1 MSSSYSYYSQA
12 DEVVIERDGK
22 LDSLPCERIRFDY
35 PEQDGRSEV
44 CMGRAPNG
52 DIYAAV
58 IATQGAGG
66 EPSKPSQRLF
76 RSVDGGL
83 TWTSQPVSMP
93 GGYGL
98 VAFTVLNDGTLLAAG
113 GGGAGYQPRIDISI
127 NRSTDQGKNWKR
139 IGVISADPYERI
151 GEGFLRLTQ
160 LSDGTI
166 LFPVHRSSSA
176 PEGEGQVPNAWPD
189 QHSAHHVFR
198 STDAGVTWQGGDPN
212 GKMVTT
218 CGEGPDATY
227 TGLGGTFPGCCEAHV
242 IELEKGNLLAAFRYS
257 GPPLDWHASMAER
270 WGGLKADGGG
280 RLFKHVFLG
289 DSEDAGRTWKDLRPL
304 LDIKGKPLL
313 VLGQCH
319 GQLVKLP
326 DNRVV
331 LVHDNRYP
339 TERCDTTGRISED
352 SGRTW
357 SREAY
362 HLLAGSGYAASVALE
377 DGTIVTVAG
386 ATRWD
391 ESGQPIPGEPWNTQ
405 AIRWKP

>member
-1 MSSSYSYYSQA
+1 MSSSYSYYSQP
-12 DEVVIERDGK
+12 DEIVIERDGK

-44 CMGRAPNG
+44 CMGRAQNG

-58 IATQGAGG
+58 IATIGTGG
-66 EPSKPSQRLF
+66 TPSKPSQRLF

-98 VAFTVLNDGTLLAAG
+98 VAFTVLNDGTLLAAR
-113 GGGAGYQPRIDISI
+113 GGAGGYRPPIDISI
-127 NRSTDQGKNWKR
+127 IRSSDQGKNWKR
-139 IGVISADPYERI
+139 ISVISADPYESI
-151 GEGFLRLTQ
+151 GEGFLSLTQ
-160 LSDGTI
+160 LSDDTI
-166 LFPVHRSSSA
+166 LFPVLRSNSA
-176 PEGEGQVPNAWPD
+176 SEGEGQVPN
-189 QHSAHHVFR
+189 SAHHVFR
-198 STDAGVTWQGGDPN
+198 SADAGVTWQGGDPN

-218 CGEGPDATY
+218 CGEGPDATC
-227 TGLGGTFPGCCEAHV
+227 TGLGGTFQDCCETHI
-242 IELEKGNLLAAFRYS
+242 IELKNGNLLGVFRYQHL
-257 GPPLDWHASMAER
+257 GHQPNWLAAMTER
-270 WGGLKADGGG
+270 WGGDVDRVGGM
-280 RLFKHVFLG
+280 FKHVFLG

-313 VLGQCH
+313 VFGQCH

-339 TERCDTTGRISED
+339 RERCETTGRISAD

-357 SREAY
+357 SREVY

-386 ATRWD
+386 ATRYD
-391 ESGQPIPGEPWNTQ
+391 ESGQPIEPWNTQ